1 MSIEFTEPS
10 YTHTTRDGQTI
21 TVKAINMDGL
31 STLMQRNGELLEIV
45 FEGGAK
51 AADILTRAP
60 RLAADMIAV
69 AAGEPDAADKAA
81 RLPFPLQMIL
91 LTEIYR
97 LTFGELDM
105 GEGIGLFMT
114 LFKGLKQPKPKNP
127 PALGI

>member
-1 MSIEFTEPS
+1 MTIDFTEPS

-31 STLMQRNGELLEIV
+31 STLMQRNGELMEIV
-45 FEGGAK
+45 FEGGAT

-60 RLAADMIAV
+60 RLAAGMIAV
-69 AAGEPDAADKAA
+69 AAGEPDATDKAA

-97 LTFGELDM
+97 LTFGEIDL
-105 GEGIGLFMT
+105 GNGIALFMT
-114 LFKGLKQPKPKNP
+114 LAKGMRQGDPKNP